1 MQLVFY
7 ITLFMNC
14 YIVGLLAATDFDKRN
29 AAEMYRDVLAVSVM
43 NVFASGAFLMFGQW

>member
-14 YIVGLLAATDFDKRN
+14 YIVGLLAATDFDKKN
-29 AAEMYRDVLAVSVM
+29 VSEIYRDVFAVSMM
-43 NVFASGAFLMFGQW
+43 NIFAFGAFLMFGQW